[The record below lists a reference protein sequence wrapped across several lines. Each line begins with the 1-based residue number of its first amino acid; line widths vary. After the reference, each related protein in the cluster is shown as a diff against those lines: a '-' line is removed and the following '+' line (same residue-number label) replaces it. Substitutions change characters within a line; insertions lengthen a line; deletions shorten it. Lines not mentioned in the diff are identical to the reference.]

1 MTMLLASS
9 TALFALASTSSVS
22 AQHDQG
28 DPERAPQPQII
39 VTGTLLP
46 KGPQPAKL
54 DHIMREVD
62 GTRITVTKKTTVI
75 KLDQQPTV
83 IGNNQRELFARAPG
97 VSISEQQ
104 TPTQF
109 NISYRGIGN
118 PQESEYVQVL
128 RDGLPIQSDWIGFPT
143 LYYVPLPQSIAEVQ
157 LIRGGS
163 SLIYGPQ
170 PAPAINFV
178 SRRPRPDGPAL
189 TGYSEHVGGSDHLYS
204 TYNAVE
210 GATNGWEYR
219 ADFGYVHRDGPR
231 DNSKSGL
238 KQGDLYL
245 GYRPDSSQLWYVE
258 FNGHDADAGDPG
270 RISYPQFQ
278 SDPNF
283 APTPLNHNWVERYAL
298 TLGHTREFASGWL
311 LDAKLFGSYQRLYS
325 RAAAAQAADGTAP
338 STTTLQDDKFRNVGL
353 DLRVRKRWGRGNAFT
368 AGTVLYHSDAPFL
381 QFTSTNLQAG
391 RGEHSGTPRLNQE
404 RQSWYGAVFAENV
417 FRLPHRFHVVLSGR
431 LEHERLKVH
440 ESVRPSNLTRPL
452 IDVDVSRTVPL
463 LGIGIGNDF
472 GHENET
478 YFSITQGYRPL
489 RFFDVASPFS
499 NLLTDSIADPAK
511 SLSFEAGVHGTP
523 IEGLFYDASLFWIE
537 FKNRIETQR
546 LNATDVINVNSGDTR
561 HRGFEGELSYDVLAP
576 RHGQMHLVFFGN
588 VSLLDAKFV
597 GSRNPE
603 QIGKTPSFAPHSIL
617 KGGVTFRAAERYS
630 VSLSATSVSSQF
642 FQDSNLPGGSGAT
655 FVPAKIPA
663 YTVVDLSADWS
674 LTSRL
679 RLLGGISNLTGEYY
693 YSRVFQTGLEP
704 APGRRIYVGAAVKL

>member
-1 MTMLLASS
+1 
-9 TALFALASTSSVS
+9 
-22 AQHDQG
+22 
-28 DPERAPQPQII
+28 
-39 VTGTLLP
+39 
-46 KGPQPAKL
+46 
-54 DHIMREVD
+54 
-62 GTRITVTKKTTVI
+62 
-75 KLDQQPTV
+75 
-83 IGNNQRELFARAPG
+83 
-97 VSISEQQ
+97 
-104 TPTQF
+104 
-109 NISYRGIGN
+109 
-118 PQESEYVQVL
+118 
-128 RDGLPIQSDWIGFPT
+128 
-143 LYYVPLPQSIAEVQ
+143 
-157 LIRGGS
+157 
-163 SLIYGPQ
+163 
-170 PAPAINFV
+170 
-178 SRRPRPDGPAL
+178 
-189 TGYSEHVGGSDHLYS
+189 
-204 TYNAVE
+204 
-210 GATNGWEYR
+210 
-219 ADFGYVHRDGPR
+219 
-231 DNSKSGL
+231 
-238 KQGDLYL
+238 
-245 GYRPDSSQLWYVE
+245 
-258 FNGHDADAGDPG
+258 
-270 RISYPQFQ
+270 
-278 SDPNF
+278 
-283 APTPLNHNWVERYAL
+283 
-298 TLGHTREFASGWL
+298 
-311 LDAKLFGSYQRLYS
+311 
-325 RAAAAQAADGTAP
+325 
-338 STTTLQDDKFRNVGL
+338 LQDDKFRNVGL

-404 RQSWYGAVFAENV
+404 RPSWYGAVFAENV

-499 NLLTDSIADPAK
+499 NHLTDSIADPAK

-617 KGGVTFRAAERYS
+617 KGGITFRAADRFS

-642 FQDSNLPGGSGAT
+642 FQDSNLPAGSGAT